1 MNEHSVEPQAAME
14 PPATPPPAPI
24 FNLPGP
30 VLAALGLLG
39 LIYAVQSTL
48 LSGNALD
55 WLFFNFGFIPLRYIT
70 PLSEQGPQLFWTPI
84 TYSLLHGS
92 IEHIVFNGL
101 WLMAFGTPV
110 ARRIGTFRFLVFW
123 VLSAVASAA
132 LHAALNWGEATLLIG
147 ASGVV
152 SGLMGAACRFAFPP
166 EQRITRPAH
175 LNPRLSMVESFR
187 SRTVVAFILFWFV
200 GNILIAVGVPL
211 IGDGSQAIAWDAHI
225 GGFIFG
231 FALFGL
237 FDRKPPEPPPTSETS
252 DILQS

>member
-1 MNEHSVEPQAAME
+1 MNEHSVEPEAEME
-14 PPATPPPAPI
+14 PPATPPSPI

-30 VLAALGLLG
+30 VLAALILLA
-39 LIYAVQSTL
+39 LIYAVQSLL
-48 LSGNALD
+48 LSSNGLD

-84 TYSLLHGS
+84 SYSLLHGS

-110 ARRIGTFRFLVFW
+110 ARRIGTFRFIAFW
-123 VLSAVASAA
+123 VLSATASAA

-166 EQRITRPAH
+166 EQRIARPTH
-175 LNPRLSMVESFR
+175 LHRRLSMVEAFR

-200 GNILIAVGVPL
+200 GNLLIAVGVPL
-211 IGDGSQAIAWDAHI
+211 VGDGSQAIAWDAHI

-231 FALFGL
+231 FVLFGF
-237 FDRKPPEPPPTSETS
+237 FDREPPTVPPISETS

>member
-14 PPATPPPAPI
+14 PPAPRSPI
-24 FNLPGP
+24 FNLPGS
-30 VLAALGLLG
+30 VLAALALLG
-39 LIYAVQSTL
+39 LIYAVQSL
-48 LSGNALD
+48 FLSGNGLD

-70 PLSEQGPQLFWTPI
+70 PLSEQGPQLLWTPI

-110 ARRIGTFRFLVFW
+110 ARRIGAFRFVTFW
-123 VLSAVASAA
+123 VLSAIAAAA

-166 EQRITRPAH
+166 EQRIARPAH
-175 LNPRLSMVESFR
+175 LNARLSMLEAFH

-200 GNILIAVGVPL
+200 GNLLIAVGVPL

-231 FALFGL
+231 FILFSL
-237 FDRKPPEPPPTSETS
+237 FDRKPPEEPLTSEAS

>member
-1 MNEHSVEPQAAME
+1 MNEQSEPQTAIE
-14 PPATPPPAPI
+14 PPPPSPI

-30 VLAALGLLG
+30 VLAALALLG
-39 LIYAVQSTL
+39 LIYAVQSLL
-48 LSGNALD
+48 LSGSGLD

-110 ARRIGTFRFLVFW
+110 ARRIGTFRFIVFW
-123 VLSAVASAA
+123 VLSATASAA
-132 LHAALNWGEATLLIG
+132 FHAALDWGGATLLIG

-166 EQRITRPAH
+166 EQRMSGPAH
-175 LNPRLSMVESFR
+175 LNPRLSMLGAFR

-200 GNILIAVGVPL
+200 GNLLIAVGVPL

-225 GGFIFG
+225 GGFVFG
-231 FALFGL
+231 FVLFGF
-237 FDRKPPEPPPTSETS
+237 FDREPPEQPLISETS

>member
-14 PPATPPPAPI
+14 PPAPPPSPI

-30 VLAALGLLG
+30 VLAALALLG
-39 LIYAVQSTL
+39 LIYAVQSL
-48 LSGNALD
+48 FLSGNGLD

-70 PLSEQGPQLFWTPI
+70 PLSEQGPQLLWTPI

-92 IEHIVFNGL
+92 TEHIVFNGL

-110 ARRIGTFRFLVFW
+110 ARRIGAFRFVTFW
-123 VLSAVASAA
+123 VLSAIASAA

-166 EQRITRPAH
+166 QQRIARPAH
-175 LNPRLSMVESFR
+175 LNARLSMLEAFR

-200 GNILIAVGVPL
+200 GNLLIAVGVPL

-231 FALFGL
+231 FVLFGL
-237 FDRKPPEPPPTSETS
+237 FDRKPPEEPLTSETS